1 MVGKTLGGYRL
12 LRLLGR
18 GGMGEV
24 YLAEHERL
32 KVKYAFKVL
41 PEELSTNPEFVKRF
55 YTEARVMASLEHPH
69 IVKVVNLGE
78 EQGTYYLVMDYVER
92 EQDRPSDLRELLEAG
107 GGRLPPDTAADIL
120 SQICDAVAYAHR
132 QGVVHRDLKP
142 ANVLM
147 DAEGRVK
154 VTDFGLAKVVGGEY
168 LRTRVQQSVAR
179 SVTLA
184 SRPGQAEEAS
194 SGQFTTQEV
203 TATYALLGTYDY
215 MSPEQKLG
223 RDVDARSDIYALGV
237 LIQTLLT
244 GEKPVGAFKYP
255 SEAVR
260 GLSKRWDAIVRRCL
274 QDAPESRYQSVAALA
289 EDLEALDRRS
299 RAKAVVAVAGLLT
312 VIMVTSYLTYR
323 FGWHRSAVTPQV
335 PGQPQA
341 VVTQQ
346 PGAEPATRREPGVQ
360 QPGAP
365 EGRPVGLA
373 EAAEAKAAMEVA
385 CDRVSGLEA
394 TGRHSEL
401 FESARQAALAGET
414 LLQKDSYGQAAN
426 RFQAAT
432 DIYGQVE
439 AREGQYQGMVSAQ
452 AKADSARLEAE
463 KAQGATY
470 ADEQYGKAEG
480 YRGQAGAL
488 AVQRDYLKASGL
500 FVQAES
506 AYREAQRTGEE
517 ARAAL
522 TVKDGYDRALAAIG
536 LTKEEAGQLAAEV
549 WGDIESARS
558 AAEVSFQNRKYT
570 EAKQGYEQAAQKVS
584 QSAVA
589 FAGLRYAEAVRLLNG
604 GEAEQ
609 ARNLRQKALLLDAS
623 LSDWQKHP
631 EFFAPAKSAWPMF
644 RGGPRRTGRSPH
656 NGPQVPR
663 IKWTAATGG
672 SIESSA
678 AIGDD
683 GTVYVGSG
691 DGNFYAVSPSGAV
704 KWRVPAGDR
713 VRSSPAVAADG
724 TVYVGSDDGNLYA
737 ISPSGEVKWKLS
749 IGRQIRSSPVVAQ
762 DGTVYVGGR
771 DGSLYAVTPTG
782 QARSEVNTGD
792 VVGSSPAVSS
802 DGTVY
807 VGSFDDNVYAVG
819 PSGEVKWK
827 VLTGGDVQSSP
838 AIGED
843 GTLYVGGWDQTL
855 YAITPAGQVT
865 WKVNTDSPVF
875 SSPAV
880 GADGTI
886 YVGLWDGNLYAV
898 TPSGSVRWKLKL
910 GGPIYSSP
918 AVCPDGTICVGAL
931 DGNLYAVTA
940 SGGVRWQIKA
950 GSGIWSSPALAA
962 DGTIY
967 VGSDDG
973 KLYAIGE

>member
-1 MVGKTLGGYRL
+1 MIGETLGGYRL
-12 LRLLGR
+12 LKLLGR

-32 KVKYAFKVL
+32 KVQYAVKVL
-41 PEELSTNPEFVKRF
+41 PQELSVNPEFVKRF

-78 EQGTYYLVMDYVER
+78 EKGTYYLVMDYVER
-92 EQDRPSDLRELLEAG
+92 EQGRPSDLRELLEAG
-107 GGRLPPDTAADIL
+107 GGRLRPDTAMGIL
-120 SQICDAVAYAHR
+120 T
-132 QGVVHRDLKP
+132 QGVIHRDLKP

-147 DAEGRVK
+147 DAEGQVK
-154 VTDFGLAKVVGGEY
+154 VTDFGLAKVVGGDY

-179 SVTLA
+179 SVTLGA
-184 SRPGQAEEAS
+184 QPDQDREAS
-194 SGQFTTQEV
+194 SGLSTQQV

-223 RDVDARSDIYALGV
+223 RDVDGRSDIYALGV
-237 LIQTLLT
+237 LMQTLLT

-255 SEAVR
+255 SEAIR
-260 GLSKRWDAIVRRCL
+260 GVSRRWDSVVRRCL
-274 QDAPESRYQSVAALA
+274 QEAPGGRYQSVAELA
-289 EDLEALDRRS
+289 GDLEAIGRRS
-299 RAKAVVAVAGLLT
+299 RAKAAAAVVALLA
-312 VIMVTSYLTYR
+312 VIMGAVYLVYR
-323 FGWHRSAVTPQV
+323 LEWQSPPVRPQV
-335 PGQPQA
+335 ANPPPAVAVHPAPQP
-341 VVTQQ
+341 
-346 PGAEPATRREPGVQ
+346 PLKEGPAGERPA
-360 QPGAP
+360 AP
-365 EGRPVGLA
+365 QGRPIGLA
-373 EAAEAKAAMEVA
+373 EAAEAKATMEVA
-385 CDRVSGLEA
+385 HQRVSSLEA
-394 TGRHSEL
+394 TGRYGEL
-401 FESARQAALAGET
+401 FDSARQAALVGQT
-414 LLQKDSYGQAAN
+414 LLEKDSHAEAAS

-439 AREGQYQGMVSAQ
+439 AREGQYQGMLSAQ

-463 KAQGATY
+463 KAEGATY

-480 YRGQAGAL
+480 YRAQAGGL
-488 AVQRDYLKASGL
+488 AAQRDYLKASGL
-500 FVQAES
+500 FAQAEA

-522 TVKDGYDRALAAIG
+522 AAKDGYDRALAAIG

-549 WGDIESARS
+549 WGGIESARS

-623 LSDWQKHP
+623 LGDWQKHP

-656 NGPQVPR
+656 NGPQVPK

-678 AIGDD
+678 AVGDD
-683 GTVYVGSG
+683 GTVYIGSG

-704 KWRVPAGDR
+704 KWRVTAGDK

-749 IGRQIRSSPVVAQ
+749 IGRQIRSSPLVAE

-782 QARSEVNTGD
+782 QARSEVKTGD

-819 PSGEVKWK
+819 PAGEVKWK
-827 VLTGGDVQSSP
+827 VLTGGDVQSTA

-843 GTLYVGGWDQTL
+843 GTLYVGGWDRTL
-855 YAITPAGQVT
+855 YALTPAGQLT